1 MKLIF
6 KKDKE
11 SQISVFQVIDG
22 QEQEFSYVNMIKA
35 LIESNKM
42 EEPEMSGDFPEAEVT
57 SINRMVELINKE
69 IEEKKEEMD
78 SASTAE

>member
-22 QEQEFSYVNMIKA
+22 QEQEFSYVDMIKA
-35 LIESNKM
+35 LIESKKM
-42 EEPEMSGDFPEAEVT
+42 EEPEISGDFADTEGK
-57 SINRMVELINKE
+57 SIKRMVEFINKE
-69 IEEKKEEMD
+69 IEEKKDAVGEN
-78 SASTAE
+78 